1 MRAAP
6 DEGLLEARHF
16 VEEDLG
22 LFGRAESHHG
32 FDHGAVIP
40 GAVEEAD
47 FARIGQVRA
56 IALEVPL
63 ARFVLGRLRKG
74 HRTRAAGIEV
84 LGEAADR
91 AALAGRVT
99 AFKEHD
105 DLRVRAL
112 DPVLKL
118 QKLDLQVIELLLIEL
133 VRVAVLVRIG
143 AFAELVRKR
152 VHVDGL
158 LREEARLMR
167 LLDEQQLEEC
177 VTLRL
182 RQVSVEHLEH
192 FGGRFFGGDE
202 RRVAKLVAKIGD
214 DLRHRVER
222 MGFDMPG
229 FKGSHGIG
237 GLPFNINDFKG
248 AAAGGF
254 DGRLVRMILG
264 HVRTPF

>member
-1 MRAAP
+1 
-6 DEGLLEARHF
+6 
-16 VEEDLG
+16 
-22 LFGRAESHHG
+22 
-32 FDHGAVIP
+32 
-40 GAVEEAD
+40 
-47 FARIGQVRA
+47 
-56 IALEVPL
+56 
-63 ARFVLGRLRKG
+63 
-74 HRTRAAGIEV
+74 
-84 LGEAADR
+84 
-91 AALAGRVT
+91 
-99 AFKEHD
+99 
-105 DLRVRAL
+105 
-112 DPVLKL
+112 
-118 QKLDLQVIELLLIEL
+118 
-133 VRVAVLVRIG
+133 
-143 AFAELVRKR
+143 
-152 VHVDGL
+152 
-158 LREEARLMR
+158 MR

-222 MGFDMPG
+222 MRFDMLG

-237 GLPFNINDFKG
+237 GLPFNVNDFKG